1 MILIPV
7 KHLARAKQRLAGW
20 FDQETRT
27 QLAQTMLL
35 DVCETVAQVLHRMPV
50 SLVTNDPFAM
60 DLARQ
65 FHFEIMADH
74 DNPGATEAIARATRV
89 CVARGAE
96 STLVIPGDIPLITAQ
111 ELEQILA
118 AAPDEGSLLVPA
130 ADGRGTN
137 AALRRPADLFPLRF
151 GNDSFRPHLDAARAT
166 GKPCEVLQLPG
177 IALDVDNPGDL
188 QQLIERPGETR
199 TQSLLRQWTVAGR
212 FLAMGKEG
220 L

>member
-74 DNPGATEAIARATRV
+74 DNPGETEAIARATRV

-137 AALRRPADLFPLRF
+137 AALRRPADLFPLSF
-151 GNDSFRPHLDAARAT
+151 GNDSFRPHLAAAQGM
-166 GKPCEVLQLPG
+166 GKTCVTLNLPG
-177 IALDVDNPGDL
+177 IALDVDNPSDL
-188 QQLIERPGETR
+188 RDLAAAPGETR
-199 TQSLLRQWTVAGR
+199 SQCLVRQWNLDELPQA
-212 FLAMGKEG
+212 ASE
-220 L
+220 